1 MALPIGAKPIGKHQI
16 KSIELSEVTRN
27 RSVRLVE
34 EPVFVDIDHEAMAR
48 LSATRCLID
57 QCRIGA
63 ALPMEALRLI
73 GVEDKN
79 FRIYLGNFLENGWS
93 IILAIID
100 PDKYIAESQVKI
112 VVNELGDIAF
122 FVACNGDDIATVWCD
137 CLPAS

>member
-1 MALPIGAKPIGKHQI
+1 
-16 KSIELSEVTRN
+16 
-27 RSVRLVE
+27 
-34 EPVFVDIDHEAMAR
+34 
-48 LSATRCLID
+48 
-57 QCRIGA
+57 
-63 ALPMEALRLI
+63 METLRLI
-73 GVEDKN
+73 GVVDKN